1 MLLQLNYI
9 INTLLILKKTNEN
22 VNADDMTWLNNGVV
36 EKYRLGLVGLRLM
49 VEKDD
54 LCCKNLRTLHLNSST
69 IDLWPGHS
77 IFYLRD
83 MWFLIR
89 VKCLYYFIF
98 SLPPIFTFCSQ
109 SDT

>member
-9 INTLLILKKTNEN
+9 INTLWILKKTNEN
-22 VNADDMTWLNNGVV
+22 VNADDMTWLNNGVA

-54 LCCKNLRTLHLNSST
+54 LCCKNLPTLHLNSST

-83 MWFLIR
+83 LWFLICG
-89 VKCLYYFIF
+89 KCLYYFIF
-98 SLPPIFTFCSQ
+98 
-109 SDT
+109 